1 MEYGILKGAI
11 RTISAI
17 PNKDTYKV
25 EVQFLD
31 GMKTSYG
38 IDLPFSP
45 EITGTAEIITEDYSI
60 LQRIFFPIK
69 SLIKNNGPAFLNK
82 TDRLES
88 YFRHT
93 I

>member
-1 MEYGILKGAI
+1 MIILCIKLVSVI
-11 RTISAI
+11 IFLKMRIVLYI
-17 PNKDTYKV
+17 L
-25 EVQFLD
+25 VQFLD

-69 SLIKNNGPAFLNK
+69 SLIKNNGPAFFNK

-88 YFRHT
+88 YFHHT